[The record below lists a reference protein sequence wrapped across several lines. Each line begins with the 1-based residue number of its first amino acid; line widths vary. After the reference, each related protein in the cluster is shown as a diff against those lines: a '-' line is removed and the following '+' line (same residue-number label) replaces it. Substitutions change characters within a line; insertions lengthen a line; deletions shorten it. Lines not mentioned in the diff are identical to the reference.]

1 MSTSRER
8 TRVKKIEFTDR
19 VVVVTGAGRALGRAY
34 ALEFARRGASVV
46 VNDRGVHV
54 DGSGADSGLA
64 HAVVEEITSAGG
76 TAVAST
82 ESVTEPEGG
91 ETIIATALERFGRID
106 ALVNNAGILRD
117 RSFGKLTDAEIAG
130 VLDVHLRGAFNV
142 TVPAYRAMRKRGFG
156 RIVMTTSAAGL
167 FGNFGQANY
176 AAAKMALVGLA
187 STIAIEGE
195 PHDIRCNTVAP
206 MARTRMTAA
215 IMGAAGAAVDPE
227 HVVPLVTY
235 LCSADSRVTHQIF
248 SAGGGRFAR
257 VFVGVGPGWYGG
269 ADHVAAEDVA
279 VNLETIQRTVPFV
292 EPGSAVDE
300 ANLLAPYL
308 EGQVSHG

>member
-1 MSTSRER
+1 MD
-8 TRVKKIEFTDR
+8 FTDR

-34 ALEFARRGASVV
+34 ALDFARRGASVV
-46 VNDRGVHV
+46 VNDV
-54 DGSGADSGLA
+54 GADVTGNSADTGPA
-64 HAVVEEITSAGG
+64 QRVVEEITATGG

-82 ESVTEPEGG
+82 ASVSDPEGG
-91 ETIIATALERFGRID
+91 EAIVRTALDRFGRID

-117 RSFGKLTDAEIAG
+117 RTFGKLTDTEIAG

-142 TVPAYRAMRKRGFG
+142 TVPAYRSMRERGFG

-176 AAAKMALVGLA
+176 SAAKMALVGLA
-187 STIAIEGE
+187 NTIAIEGE
-195 PHDIRCNTVAP
+195 SRDVRCNTVAP
-206 MARTRMTAA
+206 MARTRMTAE

-235 LCSADSRVTHQIF
+235 LCSPASHVTQQVF

-269 ADHVAAEDVA
+269 PGHLTAEDVA
-279 VNLETIQRTVPFV
+279 GHLPAIQRTDPFHLPRTAA
-292 EPGSAVDE
+292 EE
-300 ANLLAPYL
+300 AELLAPYL
-308 EGQVSHG
+308 EGQGARG

>member
-1 MSTSRER
+1 MRS
-8 TRVKKIEFTDR
+8 IDFTDR

-34 ALEFARRGASVV
+34 ALEFARRGAAVV
-46 VNDRGVHV
+46 VNDFGVAV
-54 DGSGADSGLA
+54 DGTGSDAGPA
-64 HAVVEEITSAGG
+64 HEVVEEITAAGG

-82 ESVTEPEGG
+82 ESVADPAGG
-91 ETIIATALERFGRID
+91 EAIIGTAIERFGRID

-117 RSFGKLTDAEIAG
+117 RTFGKLADDEIAN

-142 TVPAYRAMRKRGFG
+142 TVPAYRVMRERGFG

-187 STIAIEGE
+187 NTIAIEGE
-195 PHDIRCNTVAP
+195 SRDVRCNAVAP
-206 MARTRMTAA
+206 MARTRMTAE

-235 LCSADSRVTHQIF
+235 LCSPASQVTQQIF

-257 VFVGVGPGWYGG
+257 VFVGVGPGWYAG
-269 ADHVAAEDVA
+269 ADPVTAEGVAEH
-279 VNLETIQRTVPFV
+279 LETIQRTEPFV
-292 EPGSAVDE
+292 VPHSAADE
-300 ANLLAPYL
+300 ADLLSPYL
-308 EGQVSHG
+308 DGLVQHG